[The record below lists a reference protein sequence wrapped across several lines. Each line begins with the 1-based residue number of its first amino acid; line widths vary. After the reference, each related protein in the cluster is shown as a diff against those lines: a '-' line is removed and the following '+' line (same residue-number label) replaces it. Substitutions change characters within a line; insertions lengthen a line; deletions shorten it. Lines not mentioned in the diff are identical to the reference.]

1 MAAAHDPA
9 MLSHGAATAG
19 WSASDDVDADSA
31 PVFLWLVSAT
41 GTVTAHSPGAP
52 GLPAGLLAAHP
63 PHDGLAFTAGLGRT
77 GAFRLKLIRDRGS
90 WLIAGQSRAGDAHT
104 Y

>member
-41 GTVTAHSPGAP
+41 GAVTAHSPGAP
-52 GLPAGLLAAHP
+52 GLPVGLLAAHP
-63 PHDGLAFTAGLGRT
+63 PHDGLAVTTGLGKT
-77 GAFRLKLIRDRGS
+77 GAVRLTLHRDAGS
-90 WLIAGQSRAGDAHT
+90 CLVPPPRPRAAAPTD
-104 Y
+104 